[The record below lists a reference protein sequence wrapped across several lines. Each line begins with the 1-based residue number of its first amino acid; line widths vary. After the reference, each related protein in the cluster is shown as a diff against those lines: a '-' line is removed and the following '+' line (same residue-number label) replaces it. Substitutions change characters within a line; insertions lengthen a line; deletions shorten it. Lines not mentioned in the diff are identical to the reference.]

1 MTMEEN
7 DTNMEQ
13 SVKDI
18 IVEENPEGTLM
29 SITSSKR
36 KTKYYIY
43 KPEDGYGMFKIR
55 QEDGEVAEE
64 LSGTYTS
71 RKMALK
77 ELKFFLEHTKETK
90 HAKWD
95 RMFGEEKA
103 PPLKTKTSIKDKE
116 PKVAAAS

>member
-7 DTNMEQ
+7 DNN
-13 SVKDI
+13 
-18 IVEENPEGTLM
+18 IVIEENAEGTLM
-29 SITSSKR
+29 SITSPKR

-55 QEDGEVAEE
+55 QEEGEVAEE
-64 LSGTYTS
+64 LSGNFTS
-71 RKMALK
+71 RKIALNA
-77 ELKFFLEHTKETK
+77 LKFFLEHAKESK

-103 PPLKTKTSIKDKE
+103 PPLKTKKDL
-116 PKVAAAS
+116 KVAAAS

>member
-1 MTMEEN
+1 MTMEESVN
-7 DTNMEQ
+7 DI
-13 SVKDI
+13 V
-18 IVEENPEGTLM
+18 VEENPEGTLM
-29 SITSSKR
+29 SITSPKR

-55 QEDGEVAEE
+55 QEEGEVAEE

-77 ELKFFLEHTKETK
+77 DLKFFLDHAKESK

-103 PPLKTKTSIKDKE
+103 PPLKIKTSIKDKDI
-116 PKVAAAS
+116 KVATAS